1 MKIKKMITIVS
12 VFMFI
17 VSLCALES
25 KSIIPFLTLFA
36 SEAWLVYVMR
46 EHDKVE
52 CVNNRKD
59 FER

>member
-12 VFMFI
+12 VFVFI

-25 KSIIPFLTLFA
+25 ESVLPIITLFA
-36 SEAWLVYVMR
+36 SLAWLVYVMR
-46 EHDKVE
+46 ECDKME

-59 FER
+59 LEK